1 MHQGTTAAYEGV
13 LVSQWEVA
21 RRGVREPRVRGQ
33 RLGGNTVQLV
43 RASRGIAPVPNAT
56 ATATATGSCATDW
69 RRQQLSHDI
78 RHELATVMMLASL
91 LVSGHDVGPDGRRRA
106 SQLLEEAR
114 WLLELQ
120 NAYQDSAA
128 DGDAAVPPSLEPIRL
143 DVCARQTVAALEL
156 SSPTTIELDTSE
168 VWATA
173 DRLAFWRALRNIV
186 GNAVRA
192 AGPAG
197 RVILRVERS
206 DRWAAVQVD
215 DDGPGFGAACSGIA
229 SMGLD
234 IVYES
239 VASCGGNLEIRRGA
253 LGGCCVRLSLPATSV
268 PDSTTVDITS
278 LSDGFRSFDALADL

>member
-1 MHQGTTAAYEGV
+1 MATESY
-13 LVSQWEVA
+13 
-21 RRGVREPRVRGQ
+21 
-33 RLGGNTVQLV
+33 
-43 RASRGIAPVPNAT
+43 AP
-56 ATATATGSCATDW
+56 GR

-91 LVSGHDVGPDGRRRA
+91 LVSGDDVGPDSRRRA

-120 NAYQDSAA
+120 NAYQDSATE
-128 DGDAAVPPSLEPIRL
+128 GDAAMSPSLEPIRL
-143 DVCARQTVAALEL
+143 DVCARQAVAALEL

-173 DRLAFWRALRNIV
+173 DKLAFWRALRNIV

-206 DRWAAVQVD
+206 GRWAAVQVD

-234 IVYES
+234 IVYDS
-239 VASCGGNLEIRRGA
+239 VATCAGNLEIRRGT
-253 LGGCCVRLSLPATSV
+253 LGGCCVRLSMPATSV

-278 LSDGFRSFDALADL
+278 LSDGFRSFDAIADL